1 MQHDLIVI
9 FLTAA
14 EMVVGHGDSAIPT
27 FWKEPIPCT
36 KSISAENR
44 VDSVIHNSFL
54 TECVGAQFLLT
65 E

>member
-1 MQHDLIVI
+1 MQHDDLIII

-36 KSISAENR
+36 KSISAENT
-44 VDSVIHNSFL
+44 VVSVFHNSFL
-54 TECVGAQFLLT
+54 TAVWALKFC
-65 E
+65 

>member
-44 VDSVIHNSFL
+44 VVSAFHNSFL
-54 TECVGAQFLLT
+54 ADVWALNFC
-65 E
+65 